1 MNARPLLLVVPAFD
15 PGPEFEQF
23 LPELAAQLQA
33 SAHPHHLLVV
43 DDGSG
48 AAARSRIQNTV
59 ARVSAAHPGAV
70 DLRVL
75 SRNAGKGAA
84 IMAGWA
90 GVDPAVVWLGFVDAD
105 GSVPAREVVRVLAE
119 AGCLGDAEVCL
130 AGSRLRILGRSIER
144 KWHRH
149 LVGRV
154 FSNLT
159 NLVLRL
165 GAYDTQCGFK
175 LVPRV
180 AYERIRTRLRERR
193 FCFDV
198 ELLVLLLTS
207 GCAVRE
213 IPIDWADRGH
223 STVRLW
229 RDIPAMAAGLWR
241 TRRHL

>member
-1 MNARPLLLVVPAFD
+1 MNARPLLLVVPAFN

-23 LPELAAQLQA
+23 LPDLAGQLKA
-33 SAHPHHLLVV
+33 SGHPHRILVV

-48 AAARSRIQNTV
+48 AEPRARIQKTV
-59 ARVSAAHPGAV
+59 ARAATPSGSV
-70 DLRVL
+70 ELRVL
-75 SRNAGKGAA
+75 PRNEGKGAA

-90 GVDPAVVWLGFVDAD
+90 EADPAVAWLGFVDAD

-119 AGCLGDAEVCL
+119 ARCLGDAEVCL

-159 NLVLRL
+159 NLILGL

-180 AYERIRTRLRERR
+180 AYERVRPRLGERR
-193 FCFDV
+193 FSFDV
-198 ELLVLLLTS
+198 ELLVLLLGS

-213 IPIDWADRGH
+213 VPIDWADRGH